1 MKKSSYLYLISLI
14 FLLIIYYFLSLIVN
28 NEVLLPSIRQ
38 IGNYFYHIKLNEF
51 IINVSHTLL
60 KALSSY
66 LISMILAFMLA
77 FIARYKKIY
86 TFINP
91 YISIFKT
98 IPTISIILIVIV
110 WLGNEKAIYVI
121 PFLVIF
127 PLLYET
133 IFYHIK
139 NVDVKL
145 KAVSEVYRF
154 NTTQKLKYLYYY
166 PILEGLMLSFKQT
179 FGLCLKIIVMAEVL
193 AQGEFGIG
201 AKIQNER
208 INIEMSGVFA
218 WTIILIVIILVID
231 FVLDTVTKR
240 VIKWKCYNEN

>member
-1 MKKSSYLYLISLI
+1 MKKSSCLYLISLI
-14 FLLIIYYFLSLIVN
+14 SLLISYYFLSLIVN
-28 NEVLLPSIRQ
+28 NEVLLPTIRQ
-38 IGNYFYHIKLNEF
+38 LGNYFYQIEFNEF
-51 IINVSHTLL
+51 LKNVSHTLL

-66 LISMILAFMLA
+66 LISMILAFILA
-77 FIARYKKIY
+77 IIARYKKLY
-86 TFINP
+86 LFINP
-91 YISIFKT
+91 YISILKT

-110 WLGNEKAIYVI
+110 WLGNELAIYLI

-133 IFYHIK
+133 IFYQLK

-145 KAVSEVYRF
+145 IAVTNVYRF
-154 NTTQKLKYLYYY
+154 SLKQKLKYLYFY
-166 PILEGLMLSFKQT
+166 PLLEGLMLSFKQT